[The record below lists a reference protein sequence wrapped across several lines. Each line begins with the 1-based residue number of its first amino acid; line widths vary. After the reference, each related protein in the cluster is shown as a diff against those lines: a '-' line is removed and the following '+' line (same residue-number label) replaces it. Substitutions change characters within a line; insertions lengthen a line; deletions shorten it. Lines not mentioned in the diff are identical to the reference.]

1 LLNTDTPN
9 AQVDP
14 LDPFSATSYRSAIGM
29 RRRFIDGTA
38 RPGKPQLALL
48 HWKPLGI
55 ISLLLVIVW
64 LCYVFGVNVA
74 VASSKL
80 TL

>member
-1 LLNTDTPN
+1 MNTDTPN
-9 AQVDP
+9 AAYDA
-14 LDPFSATSYRSAIGM
+14 LDPFSATSYRTAIGM

-38 RPGKPQLALL
+38 RPGKPQLSIL

-55 ISLLLVIVW
+55 IFAISVIIW
-64 LCYVFGVNVA
+64 LCYVFGINIA